1 MSTNYFVEACTDYKY
16 LRERGYPAKA
26 ALKLVGDRCRLS
38 RVERNSMFRG
48 IIMEQ
53 LAAQRRKKI
62 EAPHQIAGGSIS
74 IDWYNVLITVESFLR
89 GLPVFIAEDGILRD
103 SSATHGSYRTT
114 AVTTHAL
121 EKIFESLGAMSPAR
135 VDVYLDAPIAFSG
148 LMADEVRE
156 RLARIPCPSSVS
168 LVASADYPLK
178 RGSGTVATSDSV
190 ILDAAERIL
199 DLPRCVLES
208 GFTFSP
214 PLLRDAFPAA
224 PPLPPQS
231 SGSETRGV

>member
-1 MSTNYFVEACTDYKY
+1 MDYFVEACTDFKY
-16 LRERGYPAKA
+16 LREKGYPEKA
-26 ALKLVGDRCRLS
+26 ALKLVGDRHRLS

-48 IIMEQ
+48 IIPEQ
-53 LAAQRRKKI
+53 LAALRRKKLI
-62 EAPHQIAGGSIS
+62 APREIAGGSLS
-74 IDWYNVLITVESFLR
+74 IDWYNVLITVESYLR

-103 SSATHGSYRTT
+103 SSATHGSSRTT

-135 VDVYLDAPIAFSG
+135 IDAYLDAPIAFSG

-156 RLARIPCPSSVS
+156 RLARIPCHSSVS
-168 LVASADYPLK
+168 LVRSADYPLK
-178 RGSGTVATSDSV
+178 HGSAIVATSDSV
-190 ILDAAERIL
+190 ILDTAHRIL

-208 GFTFSP
+208 GFGFTPPALRDVFHASP
-214 PLLRDAFPAA
+214 PG
-224 PPLPPQS
+224 PPRW